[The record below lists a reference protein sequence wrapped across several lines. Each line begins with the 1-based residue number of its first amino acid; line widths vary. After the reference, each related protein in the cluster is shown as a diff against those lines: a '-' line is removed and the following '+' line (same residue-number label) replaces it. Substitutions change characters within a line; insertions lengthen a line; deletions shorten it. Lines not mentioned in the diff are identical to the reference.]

1 MKQQPNALKGIL
13 EDLEDFVSRV
23 LEEDVGTGDVTSN
36 TVVPEDVIFHAAIA
50 AREPLIVAGL
60 PVAIGFIQRLAPDAK
75 IEYCV
80 EDGDFADTGT
90 VLCRIEAPAR
100 ALLTA
105 ERPTLNI
112 LQHMSGIATL
122 TREYVDA
129 IEGTGAT
136 LLDTRK
142 TTPGLRMME
151 KYAVTMGGAK
161 NHRIGLF
168 DAVLIKDNHVALAGG
183 ITPTIARARAGTDLL
198 IEVEC
203 DTLEQAKEAVEG
215 GADMLLLDNM
225 GPDRLREAVTMID
238 GRIPL
243 EASGGINL
251 QTIRPIAETGV
262 DYISVGRITQSAPA
276 MDIGMDFEAAG

>member
-1 MKQQPNALKGIL
+1 MKQPHSVLADLDAFVDRIL
-13 EDLEDFVSRV
+13 A
-23 LEEDVGTGDVTSN
+23 EDVGTGDITSN
-36 TVVPEDVIFHAAIA
+36 TVVPEGIIFHAAMA

-60 PVAIGFIQRLAPDAK
+60 PVAIAFIKRLAPDAL
-75 IEYCV
+75 IEFCV
-80 EDGDFADTGT
+80 EDGDFAEKDT

-105 ERPTLNI
+105 ERATLNI
-112 LQHMSGIATL
+112 LQHMSGIATM
-122 TREYVDA
+122 TRQYVDI

-142 TTPGLRMME
+142 TTPGLRLLE
-151 KYAVTMGGAK
+151 KYAVTMGGAE

-168 DAVLIKDNHVALAGG
+168 DAVLIKDNHIALAGG
-183 ITPTIARARAGTDLL
+183 VPQAVAAARAGTDLK

-203 DTLEQAKEAVEG
+203 DTLDQAREALEA

-225 GPDRLREAVTMID
+225 GPERLTEAVKMIN

-251 QTIRPIAETGV
+251 NTIRPIAETGV
-262 DYISVGRITQSAPA
+262 NYISVGRITQSAPA
-276 MDIGMDFEAAG
+276 MDIGMDF

>member
-1 MKQQPNALKGIL
+1 MKQQPDALKGIL
-13 EDLEDFVSRV
+13 EDLEDFISRV

-60 PVAIGFIQRLAPDAK
+60 PVAVGFIRRLAPEAK

-80 EDGDFADTGT
+80 DDGDFADAGT
-90 VLCRIEAPAR
+90 ILCRVEAPAR

-142 TTPGLRMME
+142 TTPGLRMIE

-225 GPDRLREAVTMID
+225 GPDMLREAVAMID

-276 MDIGMDFEAAG
+276 MDIGMDFEAAE

>member
-1 MKQQPNALKGIL
+1 MKQPHNVLADLDAFVDRIL
-13 EDLEDFVSRV
+13 A
-23 LEEDVGTGDVTSN
+23 EDVGSGDVTSN
-36 TVVPEDVIFHAAIA
+36 TVVPEGIIFHAAMA

-60 PVAIGFIQRLAPDAK
+60 PVAIAFIKKLAPDAK
-75 IEYCV
+75 IEFCV
-80 EDGDFADTGT
+80 EDGDFAEKDTIL
-90 VLCRIEAPAR
+90 VRVEAPAR

-105 ERPTLNI
+105 ERATLNI
-112 LQHMSGIATL
+112 LQHMSGIATM
-122 TREYVDA
+122 TRQYVDM

-142 TTPGLRMME
+142 TTPGLRMLE
-151 KYAVTMGGAK
+151 KYAVTMGGAE

-168 DAVLIKDNHVALAGG
+168 DAVLIKDNHIALAGG
-183 ITPTIARARAGTDLL
+183 VPQAVAAARAGTELK

-203 DTLEQAKEAVEG
+203 DTIDQAREALEA

-225 GPDRLREAVTMID
+225 GPEKLAAAVKMID

-251 QTIRPIAETGV
+251 NTIRPIAETGV

>member
-1 MKQQPNALKGIL
+1 MKQQPDALARIL
-13 EDLEDFVSRV
+13 EDLDDFITRV

-36 TVVPEDVIFHAAIA
+36 TVVPEDIIFHAAIA

-60 PVAIGFIQRLAPDAK
+60 PVAIGFIKRLAPDAE
-75 IEYCV
+75 IDLCV

-90 VLCRIEAPAR
+90 ILCRVKAPAR

-129 IEGTGAT
+129 IDGTGAT

-168 DAVLIKDNHVALAGG
+168 DGVLIKDNHVALAGG
-183 ITPTIARARAGTDLL
+183 IAPTIARARAGTDLL

-203 DTLEQAKEAVEG
+203 DTLDQVREAVEG

-225 GPDRLREAVTMID
+225 GPDKLREAIALVD

-262 DYISVGRITQSAPA
+262 DYISVGRVTQSAPA
-276 MDIGMDFEAAG
+276 VDIGMDFEAAG

>member
-1 MKQQPNALKGIL
+1 MKQLPDTLIDLDDFIDRIL
-13 EDLEDFVSRV
+13 A
-23 LEEDVGTGDVTSN
+23 EDVGTGDVTSN
-36 TVVPEDVIFHAAIA
+36 TVVPEGVIFHAAMA
-50 AREPLIVAGL
+50 AREPQIVAGL
-60 PVAIGFIQRLAPDAK
+60 PIAIGFIKRLAPNAK
-75 IEYCV
+75 IEFCV
-80 EDGDFADTGT
+80 EDGEFVETGT

-112 LQHMSGIATL
+112 LQHLSGIATL
-122 TREYVDA
+122 TRQYVDM
-129 IEGTGAT
+129 IDGTGAT

-142 TTPGLRMME
+142 TTPGLRMLE
-151 KYAVTMGGAK
+151 KYAVTMGGGK

-168 DAVLIKDNHVALAGG
+168 DAVLIKDNHIALAGG
-183 ITPTIARARAGTDLL
+183 VTQAVQAARAGTDLQ

-203 DTLEQAKEAVEG
+203 DTLEQAKEAVDA

-225 GPDRLREAVTMID
+225 GPDMLREAIALVS

-251 QTIRPIAETGV
+251 NTIRPIAETGI

-276 MDIGMDFEAAG
+276 MDIGMDFEAVG

>member
-1 MKQQPNALKGIL
+1 MKQQPDIL
-13 EDLEDFVSRV
+13 STLNDFVDRI
-23 LEEDVGTGDVTSN
+23 LAEDVGTGDVTSN
-36 TVVPEDVIFHAAIA
+36 TVVPEGIIFHAAMA

-60 PVAIGFIQRLAPDAK
+60 PVAIEFIKRLAPEAK
-75 IEYCV
+75 IEFCV
-80 EDGDFADTGT
+80 EDGEFVETGT

-129 IEGTGAT
+129 IAGTGT
-136 LLDTRK
+136 VLLDTRK
-142 TTPGLRMME
+142 TTPGLRMLE
-151 KYAVTMGGAK
+151 KYAVTMGGGQ

-168 DAVLIKDNHVALAGG
+168 DAVLIKDNHIALAGG
-183 ITPTIARARAGTDLL
+183 VPQAVASAKAGTDLK

-203 DTLEQAKEAVEG
+203 DTLEQAAEAIEA

-225 GPDRLREAVTMID
+225 GPDVLREAVAMIG

-276 MDIGMDFEAAG
+276 MDIGMDFEAAK